1 MLTPDDIR
9 NITFTKTMGGY
20 KTVEVD
26 TFIGPMRRHGCRA
39 GEGKGGAV
47 KKLEVLADKLVEYRN
62 EEDSIPPRRCSAPAA
77 GGHRCAG
84 GQPPRPG

>member
-26 TFIGPMRRHGCRA
+26 TFIDQCA
-39 GEGKGGAV
+39 DTVAALEKEKAELS
-47 KKLEVLADKLVEYRN
+47 KKLEVLADKYERARAELGKL
-62 EEDSIPPRRCSAPAA
+62 S
-77 GGHRCAG
+77 
-84 GQPPRPG
+84 